1 MYNWLALC
9 WSIHLVLV
17 VNTYN
22 YWHIA
27 IYLQDVNHPPVKSTT
42 RRTFLIIMSL
52 FFSSKNGRPKLLLFI
67 QKPSLRV
74 MFVESRLN
82 LGLDQRFLLPY
93 LWQLLQEM
101 LHRHTREILVLPIHQ
116 QRNMQVWMY
125 YSLKKTRFCHRIL
138 EIIFNM
144 ETKRL
149 LIPSVFCEQ
158 LSKDVVTWSNCN
170 FNFVFSAST
179 NDEKDNETVQKPE
192 VGKCLQIIENLKWFC
207 SYSLELIRGD
217 SNWSFLVY

>member
-1 MYNWLALC
+1 MLT
-9 WSIHLVLV
+9 IH
-17 VNTYN
+17 
-22 YWHIA
+22 
-27 IYLQDVNHPPVKSTT
+27 QFKSTT
-42 RRTFLIIMSL
+42 RHTFLIIMSL

-74 MFVESRLN
+74 MFVGSRLN

-93 LWQLLQEM
+93 PWQLLQEM
-101 LHRHTREILVLPIHQ
+101 LHRHTKEILVLPIHQ
-116 QRNMQVWMY
+116 QRNMQVWIY

-144 ETKRL
+144 ETERL

-170 FNFVFSAST
+170 FNLFSVPAPMMKKTMKLFKNQRLVNVFR
-179 NDEKDNETVQKPE
+179 
-192 VGKCLQIIENLKWFC
+192 LLKT
-207 SYSLELIRGD
+207 
-217 SNWSFLVY
+217 